1 MTMTVIYMT
10 NMWHLS
16 HICHIS
22 VIIVIL
28 HYSFFTKLKIRK
40 KIERLK
46 IKEQK
51 IKET

>member
-1 MTMTVIYMT
+1 MTMTVICVT
-10 NMWHLS
+10 DMWQMS
-16 HICHIS
+16 HISHIS

-46 IKEQK
+46 IKE
-51 IKET
+51 